1 MVIFRKDNTIGY
13 REITC
18 GTMGFNA
25 DYTACNTVYIPPIS
39 NHANYGC
46 DTCEKPT
53 TGTQAFTPTYKKPL
67 VHQETR
73 AHEKPIQQHGGYQV
87 EKSGYQQREHQQG
100 GSQTGV
106 YQQGYHP
113 KSGNQPQIERSGYE
127 QGEAS
132 QQKTHQQSGR
142 HHQESK
148 APYQQNHVQQKG
160 IKVKSID
167 A

>member
-39 NHANYGC
+39 
-46 DTCEKPT
+46 K
-53 TGTQAFTPTYKKPL
+53 
-67 VHQETR
+67 
-73 AHEKPIQQHGGYQV
+73 KPIQQHGGYQV
-87 EKSGYQQREHQQG
+87 EKSGYQQREHQRG

-113 KSGNQPQIERSGYE
+113 KLGNQPQLERSGYE